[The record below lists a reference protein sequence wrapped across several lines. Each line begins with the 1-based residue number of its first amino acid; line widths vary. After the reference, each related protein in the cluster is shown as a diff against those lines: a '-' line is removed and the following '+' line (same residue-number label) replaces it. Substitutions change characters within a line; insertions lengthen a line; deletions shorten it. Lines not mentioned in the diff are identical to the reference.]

1 MKRAIIIVLD
11 SVGIGELPDA
21 AKYGDVG
28 SHTLDNIAKAMP
40 GFSLPNLE
48 KLGLGAIEGV
58 KMFAVP
64 DRVTGAYGRNA
75 ERSAGK
81 DTTTGHWEMA
91 GVTLLKPF
99 PTYPAGFPR
108 DVIQAFEEAI
118 GTKTLAN
125 EVASGTEIISRLG
138 DEHVRTGFPII
149 YTSADSVFQIAAHE
163 GIIPIERLYGICR
176 IARKQ
181 LMGEHAVGRVIA
193 RPFEGESGHY
203 RRTDRRRDFAV
214 DPFRPTILD
223 QVKAAGQEVRA
234 VGKIEDIFNA
244 RGVTLAVHTHGNMDG
259 VDRTLEWMRELFGG
273 LLFVNLVDFDMLY
286 GHRND
291 VKGYAEALEAFDRRL
306 PEILSSMQDGDLL
319 FITADHGCDPTTSS
333 TDHSREYTPLLVAGR
348 AIKPGTNLGTRGTSG
363 DIAATVAQ
371 WLDVPAELEGSSF
384 LNELTG
390 SAC

>member
-11 SVGIGELPDA
+11 SVGVGELPDA

-28 SHTLDNIAKAMP
+28 SHTLDNIAKALP

-91 GVTLLKPF
+91 GVTLLEPF
-99 PTYPAGFPR
+99 PTYPAGFPQ

-125 EVASGTEIISRLG
+125 EVASGTEIIGRLG

-163 GIIPIERLYGICR
+163 GVIPVERLYEICR

-244 RGVTLAVHTHGNMDG
+244 RGITLAVHTHGNMDG

-291 VKGYAEALEAFDRRL
+291 VRGYADALEAFDRRM
-306 PEILSSMQDGDLL
+306 PEILGSMQDEDLL
-319 FITADHGCDPTTSS
+319 FITADHGCDPTTAS
-333 TDHSREYTPLLVAGR
+333 TDHSREYTPLLVVGR
-348 AIKPGTNLGTRGTSG
+348 AIRPGINLGTRTTSG
-363 DIAATVAQ
+363 DIAATVAH
-371 WLDVPAELEGSSF
+371 WLDVPAKLEGSSF
-384 LNELTG
+384 LNKLTG
-390 SAC
+390 SA